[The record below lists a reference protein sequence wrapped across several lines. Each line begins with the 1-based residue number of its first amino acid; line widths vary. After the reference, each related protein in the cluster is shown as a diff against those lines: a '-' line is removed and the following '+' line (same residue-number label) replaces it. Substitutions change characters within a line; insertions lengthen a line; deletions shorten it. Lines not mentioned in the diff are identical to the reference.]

1 MASDGAHAAHAAH
14 DSRGAAQRV
23 HDIAIIGGGPAG
35 FALARSLVD
44 RDVDVVVVAP
54 DAPWHATYGAW
65 RDDVADCELGTMLD
79 ALVRG
84 AWPTVRVV
92 GTKEHLLPRAYVVFD
107 NGRLCAALA
116 RGVQRRIDV
125 VESVTHSVDLST
137 LRLASGNEVQARLVV
152 DASGVGAFLARPES
166 NVRARAGAHAGAQ
179 TAYGLVLPADHP
191 AVANA
196 GVRDQVFTLMD
207 WSTPPTFL
215 YAARFGDGRSLIEET
230 SLYAEPPHAIDE
242 LRSRLTTRLGSDA
255 TTDAESVERVNIPM
269 GAALPARTT
278 RVVGFGAAAGFI
290 HPVTGY
296 SVAASLRAAPRVAE
310 AICTGLRRGQ
320 RGGDLADVAWRA
332 VWPTP
337 FVRTR
342 AWHDMGLAVLRSLPS
357 ESIPK
362 FVDAFFDLPQSVFT
376 AYLRIDSQPRQVRA
390 AMLGVFRRVD
400 SSTRLRLMSSPG
412 ALLRALAA
420 R

>member
-1 MASDGAHAAHAAH
+1 MAADGAHAAHDAR
-14 DSRGAAQRV
+14 SAAQRV
-23 HDIAIIGGGPAG
+23 HDVAIIGEGPAG
-35 FALARSLVD
+35 LALARSLVD

-65 RDDVADCELGTMLD
+65 RDDVADCELGDMLD

-137 LRLASGNEVQARLVV
+137 LRLSSGNEVQARLVV

-242 LRSRLTTRLGSDA
+242 LRSRLAARLGSDA

-310 AICTGLRRGQ
+310 AIRTGLRRGQ
-320 RGGDLADVAWRA
+320 RGADLADIVWRA

-337 FVRTR
+337 FLQTR

-362 FVDAFFDLPQSVFT
+362 FFDAFFDLPQSVFT
-376 AYLRIDSQPRQVRA
+376 EYLRIDSQPRQVRA

-400 SSTRLRLMSSPG
+400 MPTRLRLMSSPG

>member
-1 MASDGAHAAHAAH
+1 M
-14 DSRGAAQRV
+14 

-92 GTKEHLLPRAYVVFD
+92 GTKEHLLPRAYVVFG
-107 NGRLCAALA
+107 NGRLRAALA

-166 NVRARAGAHAGAQ
+166 HVRTVHANTGAQ

-215 YAARFGDGRSLIEET
+215 YAARFEDGRSLIEET

-242 LRSRLTTRLGSDA
+242 LR
-255 TTDAESVERVNIPM
+255 
-269 GAALPARTT
+269 
-278 RVVGFGAAAGFI
+278 
-290 HPVTGY
+290 
-296 SVAASLRAAPRVAE
+296 
-310 AICTGLRRGQ
+310 
-320 RGGDLADVAWRA
+320 
-332 VWPTP
+332 
-337 FVRTR
+337 
-342 AWHDMGLAVLRSLPS
+342 
-357 ESIPK
+357 
-362 FVDAFFDLPQSVFT
+362 
-376 AYLRIDSQPRQVRA
+376 
-390 AMLGVFRRVD
+390 
-400 SSTRLRLMSSPG
+400 
-412 ALLRALAA
+412 
-420 R
+420 

>member
-166 NVRARAGAHAGAQ
+166 QVRTAHAHTGAQ

-196 GVRDQVFTLMD
+196 GVRDQVFALH
-207 WSTPPTFL
+207 
-215 YAARFGDGRSLIEET
+215 REK
-230 SLYAEPPHAIDE
+230 
-242 LRSRLTTRLGSDA
+242 
-255 TTDAESVERVNIPM
+255 SVVCSN
-269 GAALPARTT
+269 
-278 RVVGFGAAAGFI
+278 
-290 HPVTGY
+290 
-296 SVAASLRAAPRVAE
+296 
-310 AICTGLRRGQ
+310 
-320 RGGDLADVAWRA
+320 
-332 VWPTP
+332 
-337 FVRTR
+337 
-342 AWHDMGLAVLRSLPS
+342 PS
-357 ESIPK
+357 
-362 FVDAFFDLPQSVFT
+362 A
-376 AYLRIDSQPRQVRA
+376 
-390 AMLGVFRRVD
+390 
-400 SSTRLRLMSSPG
+400 
-412 ALLRALAA
+412 
-420 R
+420 